1 MIGRNIFLFAE
12 FSTPNFRLD
21 SEPEQ
26 DFLEMDIGPL
36 ELYILWTAAM
46 GTWMGMCRDRAQQ
59 SAINNTNNKVS
70 NPWAAD
76 KAK

>member
-21 SEPEQ
+21 PEPEQ

-36 ELYILWTAAM
+36 ELYMYFMDGSHGNLNGDVSGPGTAK
-46 GTWMGMCRDRAQQ
+46 CH
-59 SAINNTNNKVS
+59 K
-70 NPWAAD
+70 
-76 KAK
+76 